1 MQEATLT
8 RKVQVVASFLVSLAA
23 LCWLLSLPYRP
34 HDVLPRLGFT
44 CAVFCALGA
53 LIFSWAALF
62 AYLIHSM
69 KWSARACKGAGLIF
83 LVPAIPFYIVGER
96 WAPLLACSFTAASYI
111 CRRIGFPEV
120 SDEEA
125 FGPEPPLSLFSK

>member
-1 MQEATLT
+1 MQELTLA
-8 RKVQVVASFLVSLAA
+8 RKVQVLAGFFVSLAA
-23 LCWLLSLPYRP
+23 LFWLLSLPHRP
-34 HDVLPRLGFT
+34 HDILSRLGFT

-62 AYLIHSM
+62 AHLIHRM
-69 KWSARACKGAGLIF
+69 KWSARACKWAGLVF
-83 LVPAIPFYIVGER
+83 LIPAIPFYIVGER

-111 CRRIGFPEV
+111 CRRIDFPEV
-120 SDEEA
+120 SDDEA